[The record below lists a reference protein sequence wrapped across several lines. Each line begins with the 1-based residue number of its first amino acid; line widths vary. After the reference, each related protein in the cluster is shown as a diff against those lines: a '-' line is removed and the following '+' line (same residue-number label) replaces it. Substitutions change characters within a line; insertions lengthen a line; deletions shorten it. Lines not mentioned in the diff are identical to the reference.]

1 MKYYIYPDGTI
12 SEEPLDFKAT
22 TPPDGLRSA
31 ELPSA
36 LVPSCMS
43 DDYYVLE
50 AQDYEEAYEMALM
63 LGLI

>member
-1 MKYYIYPDGTI
+1 MKYYIYPDDTI

-22 TPPDGLRSA
+22 TP
-31 ELPSA
+31 

-43 DDYYVLE
+43 DDYCVLQ

-63 LGLI
+63 MGLI

>member
-12 SEEPLDFKAT
+12 SEEPLDF
-22 TPPDGLRSA
+22 
-31 ELPSA
+31 
-36 LVPSCMS
+36 MF

-50 AQDYEEAYEMALM
+50 TQDYEEAYEMALM

>member
-12 SEEPLDFKAT
+12 SEEPLDF
-22 TPPDGLRSA
+22 
-31 ELPSA
+31 
-36 LVPSCMS
+36 MS

-50 AQDYEEAYEMALM
+50 TQDYEEALM